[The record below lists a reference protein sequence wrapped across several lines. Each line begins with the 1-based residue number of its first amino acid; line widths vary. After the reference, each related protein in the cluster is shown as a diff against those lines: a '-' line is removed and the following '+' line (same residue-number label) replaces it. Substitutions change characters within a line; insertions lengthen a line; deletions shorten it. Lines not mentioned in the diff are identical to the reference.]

1 MSDTTCRKLGI
12 NQKGY
17 MTFLHDSA
25 LPICFTWSRDVDLD
39 KELNL
44 IIRLTQKKPLY

>member
-17 MTFLHDSA
+17 MTFCMTRPYLYVSHE
-25 LPICFTWSRDVDLD
+25 VVM
-39 KELNL
+39 L
-44 IIRLTQKKPLY
+44 ILTKN